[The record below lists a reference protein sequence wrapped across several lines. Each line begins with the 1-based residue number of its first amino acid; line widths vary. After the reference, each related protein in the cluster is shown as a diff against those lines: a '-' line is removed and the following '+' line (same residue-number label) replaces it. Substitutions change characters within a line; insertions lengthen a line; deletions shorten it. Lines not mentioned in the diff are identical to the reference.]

1 MSAVYKFLGTEV
13 SLTTANTVGS
23 NKLVRVV
30 NANNS
35 LTILTIANTTATYA
49 NTTLAPYESM
59 TVVKETTDTLFG
71 PNLKATAV
79 AYRN

>member
-1 MSAVYKFLGTEV
+1 MSSVYKFLGIEV
-13 SLTTANTVGS
+13 PLSSANTVGG
-23 NKLVRVV
+23 NRLVRVV
-30 NANNS
+30 NANNT